1 MIKIVIDCYGG
12 DNSPIVNI
20 EGAIKAINELKDLSI
35 VFVGKEDEINN
46 SLKNLEYDKS
56 RVEIINADEIISI
69 NEPPVQAIRTKN
81 NS

>member
-56 RVEIINADEIISI
+56 RVEIINADEIISLNALSKESVENLI
-69 NEPPVQAIRTKN
+69 FI
-81 NS
+81 